1 MSHKLPVISGKE
13 LIKILC
19 DHGAVVRRI
28 RGDHV
33 ILQREDQSFAV
44 PLHNELKKGTLLS
57 ILKQA
62 KLDPDIFEP

>member
-1 MSHKLPVISGKE
+1 MSHKLPVLSGKE

-19 DHGAVVRRI
+19 HHGAIIRRS

-33 ILQREDQSFAV
+33 ILQRGDHTFAV
-44 PLHNELKKGTLLS
+44 PLHDELKKGTLLS

-62 KLDPDIFEP
+62 NVDSDILYS